1 MSQLLRCYDLF
12 SGGGGSSRGATLA
25 GAKVVGGL
33 DHWNLAADTFKLNFP
48 DADVTRDK
56 AETPDPKDIKGRVG
70 QIDLLLASP
79 ECTSHSVAKG
89 KAPGCEASRATA
101 FQVVRYAKVFEPRWI
116 VVENVKRMQT
126 WPRFAEWRQ
135 AIEGLGYKTH
145 VCVLDS
151 QDYRTPQARRRLF
164 VLCDREQT
172 PTTPPRSRG
181 PKPQVEHVLGRGYP
195 RGSPWTFRPIRAGIQ
210 ADATLERAKRAID
223 AFGPQAEFII
233 VYYGSDGAGGYQAIN
248 RPLRTITTLDRFAY
262 VRPTDDGHEMRMLQP
277 PELAAAM
284 GFPSDHQ
291 WPDVSRR
298 DRIKLIGNAVCPQ
311 VMKAVVQHLT
321 ESSRSLTALSRPK
334 ADRSRPAMARLG

>member
-1 MSQLLRCYDLF
+1 MTTPIRCYDIF
-12 SGGGGSSRGATLA
+12 CGGGGSSRGATLA
-25 GAKVVGGL
+25 GAEVVGGL
-33 DHWNLAADTFKLNFP
+33 DRWHLAADTFLLNFP
-48 DADVTRDK
+48 GADVTREK
-56 AETPDPKDIKGRVG
+56 AETPDLKHLKARVG
-70 QIDLLLASP
+70 QVDLLLASP

-89 KAPGCEASRATA
+89 KAPRCEVSRATA
-101 FQVVRYAKVFEPRWI
+101 FQVVRYAEVFEPRWI
-116 VVENVKRMQT
+116 VVENVTRMQT

-135 AIEGLGYKTH
+135 AVEGLGYKTH

-172 PTTPPRSRG
+172 PTSPPKSRG
-181 PKPQVEHVLGRGYP
+181 PKPQVDAVLGRGHP
-195 RGSPWTFRPIRAGIQ
+195 RGRPWAFRPINPGVQ
-210 ADATLERAKRAID
+210 ADATLQRVRRAIE
-223 AFGPQAEFII
+223 AFGPKAEFII

-262 VRPTDDGHEMRMLQP
+262 VRPTADGHEMRMLQP

-284 GFPSDHQ
+284 GFPPDHQ

-311 VMKAVVQHLT
+311 VMCAVVRHLT
-321 ESSRSLTALSRPK
+321 RPTHVSP
-334 ADRSRPAMARLG
+334 AEPSPEARPAHPMLVLSG